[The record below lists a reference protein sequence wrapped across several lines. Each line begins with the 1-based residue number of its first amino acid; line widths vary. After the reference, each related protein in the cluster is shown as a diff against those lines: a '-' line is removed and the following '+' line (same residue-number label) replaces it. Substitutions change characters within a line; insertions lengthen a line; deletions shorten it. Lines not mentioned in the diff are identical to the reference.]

1 MGDHVRVTGPVEV
14 EAVTVAS
21 VAFRLMETVAAHE
34 KNGPER
40 QSREYWFRLY
50 HQCWI
55 AVNGGDKPA
64 GTE

>member
-1 MGDHVRVTGPVEV
+1 M
-14 EAVTVAS
+14 TVAS